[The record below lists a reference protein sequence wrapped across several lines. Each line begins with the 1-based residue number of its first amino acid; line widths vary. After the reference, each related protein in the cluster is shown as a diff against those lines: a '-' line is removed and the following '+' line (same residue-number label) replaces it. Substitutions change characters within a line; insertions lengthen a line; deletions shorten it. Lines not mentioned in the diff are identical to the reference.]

1 MMLIVQKLTGLEN
14 EKQITELKGMREQRK
29 RGGLKD
35 ISSSISL
42 LYAHFEFSQQRKIMR
57 KEVKLK
63 KGF

>member
-1 MMLIVQKLTGLEN
+1 
-14 EKQITELKGMREQRK
+14 MREQRK
-29 RGGLKD
+29 RGALKD

-42 LYAHFEFSQQRKIMR
+42 LYVHFEVSQQRKIMR